1 MMRAELA
8 KNLLLGRLGTGD
20 LHSLL
25 PESEPVTLRAGAK
38 VMVAGQKV
46 AHVYFP
52 IDCAISL
59 LVETGDRPPVEIGL
73 VGREGMLGV
82 PLILGARQSSA
93 SGLVQA
99 PGLAWRVEAG
109 HFMQCLR
116 DSEPLRRRM
125 QCYVHVYMTQLTEAA
140 ACKHFHKLTER
151 LARWLLMSADRL
163 QSSELALTHE
173 YLSYMLGVRR
183 AGTTLAA
190 RGLQERGL
198 IDYSRGH
205 IELLDRGG
213 LESASCACYAREK
226 KRYAYLM
233 R

>member
-1 MMRAELA
+1 MRAELA
-8 KNLLLGRLGTGD
+8 KNLLLGRLGTSD

-25 PESEPVTLRAGAK
+25 PGSGPVTLHAGDK
-38 VMVAGQKV
+38 IMVAGQKL
-46 AHVYFP
+46 AHVHFP

-59 LVETGDRPPVEIGL
+59 LVETGDRPPLEIGL

-82 PLILGARQSSA
+82 PLILGARQSSE
-93 SGLVQA
+93 SGVVQA
-99 PGLAWRVEAG
+99 PGLAWRIEAARFIRCV
-109 HFMQCLR
+109 HA
-116 DSEPLRRRM
+116 SEPLRRRM
-125 QCYVHVYMTQLTEAA
+125 QRYAHVHMTQLTEAA
-140 ACKHFHKLTER
+140 ACKHFHTLAER

-173 YLSYMLGVRR
+173 YLSHMLGVRR

-205 IELLDRGG
+205 IALLDRGG
-213 LESASCACYAREK
+213 LESASCPCYAREK
-226 KRYAYLM
+226 QQYESLM